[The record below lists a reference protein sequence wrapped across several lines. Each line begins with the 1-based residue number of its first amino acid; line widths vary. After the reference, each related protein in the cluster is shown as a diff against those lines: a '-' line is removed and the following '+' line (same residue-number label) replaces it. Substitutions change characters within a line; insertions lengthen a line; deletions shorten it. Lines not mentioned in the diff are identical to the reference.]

1 MTQLIKNLIHP
12 TQLNSKGK
20 NREKGAI
27 TIAETLIALGVGATV
42 LAVAFA
48 GVPALIQTRNAN
60 NAVSGLSQIASSI
73 RATFGARNNFDGL
86 TSQLASNLAGFP
98 NHLRDGDDLQHPWE
112 GDIDI
117 EGNGQQFTI
126 TFENMP
132 GAGCASIVASSLELA
147 NSVTVGTTVIDL
159 DARDD
164 TDTAGVDEGAASN
177 IANLCNGGGAN
188 GVNVIWTFN
197 G

>member
-1 MTQLIKNLIHP
+1 MTQLIKYLTHL
-12 TQLNSKGK
+12 TQLAPKGA

-112 GDIDI
+112 GDIEIQGD
-117 EGNGQQFTI
+117 GQQFTI

-147 NSVTVGTTVIDL
+147 NSVRVGATEIDL
-159 DARDD
+159 DAQDD
-164 TDTAGVDEGAASN
+164 ANTAGVDEGAAAN
-177 IANLCNGGGAN
+177 IANLCSGGGAN
-188 GVNVIWTFN
+188 GVNVVWTFN